1 MDMDNV
7 QIDRIINRLE
17 AVKENNRVMDMGD
30 CTDENGYTDF
40 YRNYY
45 KPAAS
50 QNDNILNAIRDDFNE
65 WFKSA

>member
-1 MDMDNV
+1 MDMDNM
-7 QIDRIINRLE
+7 QIDQIIKRLE
-17 AVKENNRVMDMGD
+17 AVKEQNRIMEMGD

-40 YRNYY
+40 YRNYH

-50 QNDNILNAIRDDFNE
+50 IKDNILNAVRDDFNE

>member
-1 MDMDNV
+1 MDMDNA
-7 QIDRIINRLE
+7 QIDRIIKRLE

-40 YRNYY
+40 YRNHY